1 MKSMNNGKCYGMIS
15 LAQKAG
21 KLAVGESKAQE
32 VIRGGKAFLII
43 LSYDASENTTKKF
56 SDMSKYRDIPIV
68 YVKDRY
74 EFGGIIGRKFAV
86 SAAVTD
92 KGLADGIAKLYESE
106 TQTE

>member
-1 MKSMNNGKCYGMIS
+1 MISAKNGKYYGMIS

-21 KLAVGESKAQE
+21 KLAVGESKAQD
-32 VIRGGKAFLII
+32 VIRGEKAYLII
-43 LSYDASENTTKKF
+43 LACDASENTKKKF

-74 EFGGIIGRKFAV
+74 KFGDTIGRKFAV

-92 KGLADGIAKLYESE
+92 KGFADGIAGLYECG